1 MNSAAAAPEAPAEE
15 NVDADAKE
23 ESPASD
29 LSLVTPVSEET
40 SLPAPL
46 EQEQPNVKVCLSLTT

>member
-1 MNSAAAAPEAPAEE
+1 MNSAAPPPEAPAEE

-29 LSLVTPVSEET
+29 LSLATPMSEET

-46 EQEQPNVKVCLSLTT
+46 EQEQPNVKVHLSLTT